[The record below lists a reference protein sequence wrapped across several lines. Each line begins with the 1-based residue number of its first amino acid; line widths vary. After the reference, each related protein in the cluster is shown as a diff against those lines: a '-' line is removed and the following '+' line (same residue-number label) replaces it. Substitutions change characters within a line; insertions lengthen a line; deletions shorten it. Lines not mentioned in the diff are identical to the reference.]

1 MYTHI
6 LIPIAPGAAS
16 NDIDAISISRK
27 LLAEG
32 GKISVLTVLEE
43 PPNYVGAYLPAD
55 LMTTNLAEVNE
66 TLQSVFADEDMETHV
81 VTGHSG
87 NAILDWAER
96 HDVDCI
102 VVSSHRPGFSDY
114 FIGSTA
120 ARIVRHAQCPVVVL
134 R

>member
-6 LIPIAPGAAS
+6 LIPIAPGHTSDDTPAV
-16 NDIDAISISRK
+16 AIARK
-27 LLAEG
+27 LLGEG
-32 GKISVLTVLEE
+32 GKMSFLTVLEE
-43 PPNYVGAYLPAD
+43 PPGYIGTYLPPD
-55 LMTTNLAEVNE
+55 LMQTNLTEVE
-66 TLQSVFADEDMETHV
+66 DELREAFPESDMEPHA
-81 VTGHSG
+81 VTGHSA
-87 NAILDWAER
+87 NSILDWAES

-102 VVSSHRPGFSDY
+102 VVSSHRPGLSDY